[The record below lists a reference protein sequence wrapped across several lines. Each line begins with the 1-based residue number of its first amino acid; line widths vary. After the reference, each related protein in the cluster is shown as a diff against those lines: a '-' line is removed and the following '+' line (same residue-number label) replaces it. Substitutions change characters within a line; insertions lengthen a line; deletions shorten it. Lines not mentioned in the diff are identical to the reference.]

1 MATAKT
7 TAKKAAEAVKEDAS
21 RVSQITD
28 SARDYVLRATETAK
42 DRTDNA
48 YESVEEFNKG
58 VESTMNRVV
67 RGYVS
72 LLEGAARVSHEN
84 VKHALVTVEKVA
96 AAKSLSE
103 AAQIQVDFVRESAA
117 ANYDTARAAFDD
129 VRETVT
135 EGAEAVR
142 ARATT
147 MWSKEEKKAA

>member
-84 VKHALVTVEKVA
+84 VKHALATVEKVA

>member
-1 MATAKT
+1 MATVKT

-84 VKHALVTVEKVA
+84 VKHALATVEKVA

-147 MWSKEEKKAA
+147 MWSKEAKKAA

>member
-7 TAKKAAEAVKEDAS
+7 TAKKAAEAVTEES
-21 RVSQITD
+21 NRVAQIAD
-28 SARDYVLRATETAK
+28 QARDYVQRTAHAAK
-42 DRTDNA
+42 DRTDSA
-48 YESVEEFNKG
+48 YESVGEFNKG
-58 VESTMNRVV
+58 VESTMNRLV

-72 LLEGAARVSHEN
+72 ILEGAARVSHEN

-117 ANYDTARAAFDD
+117 ANYDTARAAFDE